1 MISKKSDQQVYDFV
15 VIGSGFGGSVSA
27 LRLAEKGYRVLLLE
41 RGRRFR
47 DQDLPR
53 SDWDLRNYLW
63 LPALRCFG
71 ILQLSLLPDVLVMHW
86 SGVGG
91 GSLGYANVLVEP
103 DDAAFD
109 SPAWRAL
116 GDWKTILE
124 PHYAAAKR
132 MLGPTYVRELTDAD
146 LALRDAANDL
156 GRGDTFGKVPIGVY
170 FGENGVEVPDPYF
183 GGKGPARR
191 GCILCGG
198 CMTGCRYN
206 AKNTLPKN
214 YLFFAERHGVQI
226 QPESTVTF
234 IRPLEASSAT
244 GARYAVHYRSST
256 AWFRP
261 PERQVLAKNVVVSA
275 GALGT
280 MRLLFDCRDEAR
292 TLPAISQALG
302 SNVRTNSEALLGVT
316 DDRWEANHTKG
327 VAIASI
333 VEADDVTHI
342 EPFRFPEGSSFL
354 YRLLGAPLI
363 DAGDVGLVRR
373 LLMLAWETVRHPVNF
388 IQAHFVPGWGRRTFG
403 VLVMQTED
411 NWLQVAPGRRLS
423 TLFRRGLVSTRKVAS
438 PIPAEIPVG
447 HHVTRKMAEKI
458 GGTPMGN
465 IVEGAVNMA
474 MTAHILGGV
483 PMGHSPKDAVID
495 MNFEVFG
502 APGIYVIDGSVLP
515 ANPGLNPSLTI
526 SAMAEYAISKIPPA
540 SDAARE
546 RAEAWA
552 ESRSA
557 EDEQ

>member
-1 MISKKSDQQVYDFV
+1 MISQSAGEQVYDFV

-27 LRLAEKGYRVLLLE
+27 MRLAQKGYRVLVLE

-47 DQDLPR
+47 DQDFPK
-53 SDWDLRNYLW
+53 SDFDLRNYLW

-71 ILQLSLLPDVLVMHW
+71 FLQLSLLPDVLVMHW

-103 DDAAFD
+103 DEAAFK

-116 GDWKTILE
+116 GDWKTILQ
-124 PHYAAAKR
+124 PHYAAAKN
-132 MLGPTYVRELTDAD
+132 MLRPTFVRDLTEAD
-146 LALRDAANDL
+146 LALRDAASDL
-156 GRGDTFGKVPIGVY
+156 GRGDAFGKVPVGVY
-170 FGENGVEVPDPYF
+170 FGENGEEVPDPF
-183 GGKGPARR
+183 FDGEGPARR

-198 CMTGCRYN
+198 CMIGCRYN

-214 YLFFAERHGVQI
+214 YLFFAERYGALI
-226 QPESTVTF
+226 QPESEVTF
-234 IRPLEASSAT
+234 IRPLTSSGKR

-256 AWFRP
+256 AWFRSS
-261 PERQVLAKNVVVSA
+261 ERQVLAKNVVLSA

-280 MRLLFDCRDEAR
+280 LRLLFDCREEAK
-292 TLPAISQALG
+292 TLPGISEALG

-333 VEADDVTHI
+333 VEADEVTHI

-363 DAGDVGLVRR
+363 DVGEAGLVRR
-373 LLMLAWETVRHPVNF
+373 VLRLLWETIRHPINF
-388 IQAHFVPGWGRRTFG
+388 IQAHFIPGWGRRTFG

-411 NWLQVAPGRRLS
+411 NWLQVESGRKLS
-423 TLFRRGLVSTRKVAS
+423 TLYQRGLVSTRQVDS
-438 PIPAEIPVG
+438 PVPAEIPIG
-447 HHVTRKMAEKI
+447 HEVTRRMADKI

-465 IVEGAVNMA
+465 IVEGAANMA

-483 PMGHSPKDAVID
+483 PMGFGPENAVID

-502 APGIYVIDGSVLP
+502 APGIFVIDGSVLP

-526 SAMAEYAISKIPPA
+526 TAMAEYAMSKIPAA
-540 SDAARE
+540 SAVSNQEPKSQA
-546 RAEAWA
+546 
-552 ESRSA
+552 
-557 EDEQ
+557 